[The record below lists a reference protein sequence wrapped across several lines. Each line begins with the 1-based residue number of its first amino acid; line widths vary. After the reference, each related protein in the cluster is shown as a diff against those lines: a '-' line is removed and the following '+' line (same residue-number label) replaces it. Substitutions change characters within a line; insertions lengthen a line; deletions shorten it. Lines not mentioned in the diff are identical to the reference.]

1 MDEWQFSQPYSEWH
15 SAGMLT
21 YFSVTVCS
29 LLRQPPRVGSAPA
42 SGVLPSFGF
51 PSTYTLS
58 IPTLSIRPCT
68 HVAPSPTNSGFSS
81 IVATPSINLT
91 DFGHLT
97 PLLLPD
103 SFPGASQPIF
113 HSNFSLPASWDA
125 APFSWPAQ
133 FSQQPSTTPQ
143 YSHTGVICFQPVPA
157 RPPSMCSGA
166 EDFYDGY
173 GIDLLMAVKN
183 TQAQDF
189 RPLHP
194 PAFLMTTRVVIQQ
207 FTSGRKRV
215 QADLSSTAP
224 ASSNKRQKKYED
236 LLGGWVMQDPDTG
249 EKLTGHEWVKCYPE
263 EFAQHY
269 KKDHRRYIEY
279 LAQAEVDS

>member
-1 MDEWQFSQPYSEWH
+1 MFF
-15 SAGMLT
+15 MLT
-21 YFSVTVCS
+21 GGDGRVAIFPA
-29 LLRQPPRVGSAPA
+29 LLGVAQRRQPPRVGSAPA

-51 PSTYTLS
+51 PSTYMLS

-143 YSHTGVICFQPVPA
+143 YSHTGVICFQ
-157 RPPSMCSGA
+157 
-166 EDFYDGY
+166 
-173 GIDLLMAVKN
+173 
-183 TQAQDF
+183 
-189 RPLHP
+189 
-194 PAFLMTTRVVIQQ
+194 RVVIQQ

>member
-1 MDEWQFSQPYSEWH
+1 MFF
-15 SAGMLT
+15 MLT
-21 YFSVTVCS
+21 GGDGRVAIFPA
-29 LLRQPPRVGSAPA
+29 LLGEAQRRQPPRVGSAPA

-51 PSTYTLS
+51 
-58 IPTLSIRPCT
+58 
-68 HVAPSPTNSGFSS
+68 PTNSGFSS

-103 SFPGASQPIF
+103 SFPGASQPVF

-133 FSQQPSTTPQ
+133 FSQQPSTTPR
-143 YSHTGVICFQPVPA
+143 YSHTGVILFPA
-157 RPPSMCSGA
+157 NVLTQGSDEYSSSRFPSAPPSSIP
-166 EDFYDGY
+166 DDDGW
-173 GIDLLMAVKN
+173 
-183 TQAQDF
+183 
-189 RPLHP
+189 
-194 PAFLMTTRVVIQQ
+194 
-207 FTSGRKRV
+207 
-215 QADLSSTAP
+215 SSRTAP
-224 ASSNKRQKKYED
+224 ASSNKRQKKLED
-236 LLGGWVMQDPDTG
+236 PLGGWVMQDPDTG

-263 EFAQHY
+263 EFAERY